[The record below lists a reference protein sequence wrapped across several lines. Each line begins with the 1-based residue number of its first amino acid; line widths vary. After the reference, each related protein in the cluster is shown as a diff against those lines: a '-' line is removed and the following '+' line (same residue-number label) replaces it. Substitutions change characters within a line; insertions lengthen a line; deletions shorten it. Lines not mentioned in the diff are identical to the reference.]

1 MTCGAGCLKWC
12 LNYNLQPFLRIIML
26 KRIFCLFFASVLTL
40 GLSGSLDA
48 RSSEGYKPPCDTSI
62 TSICTIEIWLAHKQK
77 KKDKEIR
84 QFLKDK
90 SIKVLRRTIQYWRP
104 KGGHPPANLAIGSA
118 VSAEDARMII
128 DLALQYN
135 DRVELLILRPLNPP
149 NYAAIATSAWDELSQ
164 IPITPENLEALRDPS
179 LTTEQFQAL
188 YAKLTKEDKM
198 VKNKF

>member
-1 MTCGAGCLKWC
+1 
-12 LNYNLQPFLRIIML
+12 
-26 KRIFCLFFASVLTL
+26 
-40 GLSGSLDA
+40 
-48 RSSEGYKPPCDTSI
+48 
-62 TSICTIEIWLAHKQK
+62 
-77 KKDKEIR
+77 
-84 QFLKDK
+84 
-90 SIKVLRRTIQYWRP
+90 
-104 KGGHPPANLAIGSA
+104 
-118 VSAEDARMII
+118 MII

-198 VKNKF
+198 VKNKFY